1 MVEAGRFECMQNACY
16 DEFMKN
22 VQVRNVPERVHKV
35 LVGRAAEAGQSLQE
49 YLLDLLTESAG
60 QLTVS
65 EWLERVREHVSGNP
79 PLGNAAQIIREEREA
94 RDAEIARR
102 AGLT

>member
-1 MVEAGRFECMQNACY
+1 MHNAC
-16 DEFMKN
+16 MKN
-22 VQVRNVPERVHKV
+22 VQVRHVPDRVHRV

-60 QLTVS
+60 QLTIS

-79 PLGNAAQIIREEREA
+79 PMGNAAQIIREERDA